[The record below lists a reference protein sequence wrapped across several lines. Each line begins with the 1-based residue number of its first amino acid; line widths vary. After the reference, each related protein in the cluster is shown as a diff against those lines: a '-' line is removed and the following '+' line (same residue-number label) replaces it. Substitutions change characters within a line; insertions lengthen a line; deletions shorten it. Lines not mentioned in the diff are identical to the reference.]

1 MSYES
6 QTEQAEARLS
16 KGTRVQV
23 RNQFDGAWTRGFE
36 VHGSRRGGYVLRRL
50 SDKRVL
56 PATFSGP
63 ELRLESRSS

>member
-6 QTEQAEARLS
+6 QTEQAQARLS

-56 PATFSGP
+56 PATFP
-63 ELRLESRSS
+63 APDLRQEPFSS

>member
-6 QTEQAEARLS
+6 QTNEAVARLS

-23 RNQFDGAWTRGFE
+23 RNQFDGAWSRGFE

-50 SDKRVL
+50 SDKCVL
-56 PATFSGP
+56 PATFSAP
-63 ELRLESRSS
+63 DLRRETVA